1 MVSSNVEVGAYA
13 TVDGVLSVLRT
24 MPRLRPDGSMGDFSY
39 EASIEYWEAVE
50 NTFQSW
56 RLLLIIVEIYRTPKT
71 RHDFLWEVFESCGKH
86 LDGI

>member
-39 EASIEYWEAVE
+39 EASMEYWEAVE

-56 RLLLIIVEIYRTPKT
+56 RLPLLLKYTVHQKHVMTFCERFLNRVEST
-71 RHDFLWEVFESCGKH
+71 
-86 LDGI
+86 